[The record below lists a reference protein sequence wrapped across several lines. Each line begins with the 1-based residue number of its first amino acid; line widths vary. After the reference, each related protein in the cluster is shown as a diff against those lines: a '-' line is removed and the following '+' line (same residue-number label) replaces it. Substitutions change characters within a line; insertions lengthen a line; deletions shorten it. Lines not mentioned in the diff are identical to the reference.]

1 MTKRPTEKEPK
12 MPPTEKMATEMDH
25 RVVRD
30 VVGMGSEYLLF
41 HVSFRKPSMIYGTI
55 QHNT

>member
-1 MTKRPTEKEPK
+1 LTKRPTEKEPK

-30 VVGMGSEYLLF
+30 VAGMGSEYLLF
-41 HVSFRKPSMIYGTI
+41 HVSFKKPSMI
-55 QHNT
+55 